1 MSVNAGIPGR
11 PTPATL
17 SIQKQRGQPWNASSL
32 ERLIGNGS
40 GAFAEPNM
48 DDSRERR
55 FHFLRFV
62 VAIAPCSFEA
72 LSTHL
77 AQGAFMA
84 LRWRDA
90 ISGVVSSD
98 VRGIDHQR

>member
-1 MSVNAGIPGR
+1 MNAGIPGR

-17 SIQKQRGQPWNASSL
+17 SIQKQRGQLWNISNL
-32 ERLIGNGS
+32 DRLIGNGS
-40 GAFAEPNM
+40 GAFAEPNIEL
-48 DDSRERR
+48 SRVRR
-55 FHFLRFV
+55 FHFLRFG
-62 VAIAPCSFEA
+62 VAMVSCSFEA

-77 AQGAFMA
+77 TRGAFMA
-84 LRWRDA
+84 LRWRGA